1 MEFNLKK
8 VLQALLFS
16 SSDALSTKDVQA
28 VISRFH
34 AQREEE
40 AEAEEAET
48 LAAGEQGIMRD
59 LLAQVPSLLTS
70 TQIRD
75 AISEI
80 EKDLEEQGEVWRI
93 IEGPNGYRLAV
104 ARGYADWVRLLRDEP
119 RPQRLSSAA
128 LETLAIIAYR
138 QPVTRS
144 EIEAVRG
151 VAADSAV
158 NKLIEKELVHV
169 VGRADLPGRP
179 LQYATTDTFLELCGI
194 RSLEELPASD
204 VLSPDQISEWIRKA
218 TLPEAPP
225 QDEEM
230 GLGAHSSEMAQ
241 VVSETGEAAS

>member
-34 AQREEE
+34 AQRDEES
-40 AEAEEAET
+40 EAEEEDSS
-48 LAAGEQGIMRD
+48 GGEEQGVMRD

-70 TQIRD
+70 AQIRD
-75 AISEI
+75 AMSEMG
-80 EKDLEEQGEVWRI
+80 KDLEEQGEVWRI
-93 IEGPNGYRLAV
+93 LEGPNGYRLAV
-104 ARGYADWVRLLRDEP
+104 ASNYADWVRLLRDEP

-128 LETLAIIAYR
+128 LETLAIVAYR

-151 VAADSAV
+151 VGADSAV

-179 LQYATTDTFLELCGI
+179 LQYATTDAFLELCGI

-218 TLPEAPP
+218 TMPEPPP
-225 QDEEM
+225 QGEEM
-230 GLGAHSSEMAQ
+230 GLGTDSTEEAH
-241 VVSETGEAAS
+241 VVRQNEEI